1 MLSFAL
7 AAEIHHVP
15 VGTEHNHWLKAFV
28 LRHAPF
34 RSGQP
39 LNGVGVWWLKIAILP
54 IGAKRCCSRPT
65 AIEFL
70 SANGHPARKLKDQTL
85 RVIVNGNEE
94 QTEARTLDGLLRELG
109 YGTAKVATALN
120 GQFVPAAERSNVQLD
135 SGAKIEIV
143 SPRQGG

>member
-1 MLSFAL
+1 M
-7 AAEIHHVP
+7 
-15 VGTEHNHWLKAFV
+15 
-28 LRHAPF
+28 
-34 RSGQP
+34 
-39 LNGVGVWWLKIAILP
+39 
-54 IGAKRCCSRPT
+54 
-65 AIEFL
+65 
-70 SANGHPARKLKDQTL
+70 